1 MDDKHVQESN
11 KEVVRNFVET
21 LLNGRDPE
29 KASQLMGDRYIQ
41 HVHGV
46 ADGREAFLKDIH
58 EGFLD
63 NFPNAKLEIKRLIAE
78 DDLVVCQSHIVL
90 NATDPN
96 DRGLNSFDMFRVE
109 NGGIVEHWV
118 AASPIP
124 DTDPVNSNTPF

>member
-1 MDDKHVQESN
+1 MAEKSVQESN
-11 KEVVRNFVET
+11 KEVVRDFVET

-29 KASQLMGDRYIQ
+29 KASELMGDRYVQ

-46 ADGREAFLKDIH
+46 ADGREAFLEDIH
-58 EGFLD
+58 GGFLD
-63 NFPNAKLEIKRLIAE
+63 NFPNAKIDIKRLIAD

-90 NATDPN
+90 NSADPK
-96 DRGLNSFDMFRVE
+96 DLGLNSFDMWRLE
-109 NGGIVEHWV
+109 GGRLVEHWV